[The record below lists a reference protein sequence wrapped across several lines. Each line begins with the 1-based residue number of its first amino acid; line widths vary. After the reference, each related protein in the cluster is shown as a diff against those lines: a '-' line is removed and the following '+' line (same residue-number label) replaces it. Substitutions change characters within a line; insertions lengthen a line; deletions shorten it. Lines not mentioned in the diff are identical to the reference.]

1 VIGGDLNAHSAVW
14 EDDHQQSRCGKQ
26 IAEILLDDER
36 ITLCT
41 PKNLGTRPN
50 PNGKE
55 NSTIDLIF
63 SSPDLANLTNIN
75 VGPYWGSDHLPVI
88 TSLSIG
94 SSPIKTPNVH
104 WKFNRNQWEEWNE
117 DIESKTTPGILT
129 AAETPNEAYQSLY
142 NAIIEASDKHFKP
155 KRINKEPE
163 KPWWTPLCK
172 KTTREARKA
181 YKLWRSTLLSDKN
194 NLNKLEAI
202 KKRTIMAAK
211 NQTWSNHIASME
223 TTAEHYSLLEICQT
237 NDKQTINPPEQPH
250 Q

>member
-1 VIGGDLNAHSAVW
+1 VIGGDLNAHSAIW
-14 EDDHQQSRCGKQ
+14 EDDHEQNRCGKQ

-55 NSTIDLIF
+55 SYTIDLTF

-75 VGPYWGSDHLPVI
+75 VGLYWESDDLPVI

-104 WKFNRNQWEEWNE
+104 WKFNRNRWEEWNE

-129 AAETPNEAYQSLY
+129 AAETSNEAYQSLY
-142 NAIIEASDKHFKP
+142 NAIIEASNKHFKP
-155 KRINKEPE
+155 KKINKEPE
-163 KPWWTPLCK
+163 NHGRHPSARKRKKKQERPTSYGAPPSSRQR
-172 KTTREARKA
+172 KTT
-181 YKLWRSTLLSDKN
+181 L
-194 NLNKLEAI
+194 
-202 KKRTIMAAK
+202 
-211 NQTWSNHIASME
+211 
-223 TTAEHYSLLEICQT
+223 T
-237 NDKQTINPPEQPH
+237 N
-250 Q
+250 